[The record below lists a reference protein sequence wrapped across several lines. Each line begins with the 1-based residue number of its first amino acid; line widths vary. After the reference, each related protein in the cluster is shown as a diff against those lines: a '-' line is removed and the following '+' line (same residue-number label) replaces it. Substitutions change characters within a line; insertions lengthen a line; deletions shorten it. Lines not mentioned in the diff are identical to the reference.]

1 MLYDHLHTQIR
12 LMLALQTSLRK
23 TEKAMAWNE
32 PGGGKNQD
40 PWGGGGNN
48 NGNRGGKQGPP
59 DLDEALRKL
68 QDSLNGMFGGK
79 KGGGDKSGGSGT
91 GSGQGFPKAVFGI
104 VVLVIVAIW
113 LFAAVYTVDE
123 QEQAIVLR
131 FGEYN
136 RTVESGLHLY
146 FPPIEKKFQRNV
158 TQVRSYRQQGQM
170 LTQDENIVEVPV
182 AIQYRISNLENF
194 ILKVEDPEVSLRHA
208 TESALRHVVGST
220 PMHQVLTEGRELMGV
235 ETTQRLQRYLDTYN
249 TGITVVQVNIE
260 SAQAPEAVQ
269 DAFDDVIRA
278 REDEVRVRNQAESY
292 ANGVIPEARGR
303 AQRLLEEAN
312 GYRDEVVARADGE
325 AQRFNQLFEQY
336 RLSPE
341 VMRERMYIET
351 LQDVMTNTSKILV
364 SGGDG
369 NNNLLYLPLDK
380 LMQQGG
386 GSGSGSSSASA
397 GSMAGDST
405 SRQPQ
410 TQQRDVRSRETR

>member
-1 MLYDHLHTQIR
+1 
-12 LMLALQTSLRK
+12 
-23 TEKAMAWNE
+23 MAWNE
-32 PGGGKNQD
+32 PGGGKNNNQD
-40 PWGGGGNN
+40 PWGSGGNNGGSNNGNN

-59 DLDEALRKL
+59 DLDEALKKL
-68 QDSLNGMFGGK
+68 QDSLNGLFGGK
-79 KGGGDKSGGSGT
+79 KGNSNNSGGSSRN
-91 GSGQGFPKAVFGI
+91 SGGGAGIPKAVWAIAG
-104 VVLVIVAIW
+104 LVIIAFW
-113 LFAAVYTVDE
+113 LFSAVYTVDE

-131 FGEYN
+131 FGEYH

-146 FPPIEKKFQRNV
+146 FPPIERKFQRNV

-170 LTQDENIVEVPV
+170 LTEDENIVEVPV

-194 ILKVEDPEVSLRHA
+194 VLRVEDPETSLRHA

-220 PMHQVLTEGRELMGV
+220 SMHQVLTEGREQMGV
-235 ETTQRLQRYLDTYN
+235 ETTERLQRYLDTYN

-260 SAQAPEAVQ
+260 SAQAPAEVQ

-278 REDEVRVRNQAESY
+278 REDEVRERNQAESY

-312 GYRDEVVARADGE
+312 GYRDEVIARADGE
-325 AQRFNQLFEQY
+325 AQRFNQLYVQY
-336 RLSPE
+336 QASPE

-351 LQDVMTNTSKILV
+351 LQEVMTNTSKILV

-386 GSGSGSSSASA
+386 GAGASSSSSSSSSSNA
-397 GSMAGDST
+397 GAGAGAGENQV
-405 SRQPQ
+405 RLPLEI
-410 TQQRDVRSRETR
+410 QQRDLRARESR

>member
-1 MLYDHLHTQIR
+1 
-12 LMLALQTSLRK
+12 
-23 TEKAMAWNE
+23 MAWNE
-32 PGGGKNQD
+32 PGGGKNNNQD
-40 PWGGGGNN
+40 PWGSGGNNGGNNNGNN

-59 DLDEALRKL
+59 DLDEALKKL
-68 QDSLNGMFGGK
+68 QDSLNGLFGGK
-79 KGGGDKSGGSGT
+79 KGNSNNSGGSSRN
-91 GSGQGFPKAVFGI
+91 SGGGAGIPKAVWAIAG
-104 VVLVIVAIW
+104 LVIIAFW
-113 LFAAVYTVDE
+113 LFSAVYTVDE

-131 FGEYN
+131 FGEYH

-146 FPPIEKKFQRNV
+146 FPPIERKFQRNV

-170 LTQDENIVEVPV
+170 LTEDENIVEVPV

-194 ILKVEDPEVSLRHA
+194 VLRVEDPETSLRHA

-220 PMHQVLTEGRELMGV
+220 SMHQVLTEGREQMGV
-235 ETTQRLQRYLDTYN
+235 ETTERLQRYLDTYN

-260 SAQAPEAVQ
+260 SAQAPAEVQ

-278 REDEVRVRNQAESY
+278 REDEVRERNQAESY

-312 GYRDEVVARADGE
+312 GYRDEVIARADGE
-325 AQRFNQLFEQY
+325 AQRFNQLYVQY
-336 RLSPE
+336 QASPE

-351 LQDVMTNTSKILV
+351 LQEVMTNTSKILV

-386 GSGSGSSSASA
+386 GAGASSSSSSSSSSNA
-397 GSMAGDST
+397 GAGAGAGAGDNQV
-405 SRQPQ
+405 RLPLEI
-410 TQQRDVRSRETR
+410 QQRDLRARESR

>member
-1 MLYDHLHTQIR
+1 
-12 LMLALQTSLRK
+12 
-23 TEKAMAWNE
+23 MAWNE

-40 PWGGGGNN
+40 PWGSGGN

-68 QDSLNGMFGGK
+68 QDSLNGLFGGK
-79 KGGGDKSGGSGT
+79 KGGGDKGDGRGT

-104 VVLVIVAIW
+104 VALVVVAIW
-113 LFAAVYTVDE
+113 LFSAVYTVDE
-123 QEQAIVLR
+123 QEQAIILR
-131 FGEYN
+131 FGEYH

-194 ILKVEDPEVSLRHA
+194 ILEVEDPETSLRHA

-220 PMHQVLTEGRELMGV
+220 PMHQVLTEGREQMGV
-235 ETTQRLQRYLDTYN
+235 ETTERLQRYLDTYN

-260 SAQAPEAVQ
+260 SAQAPAAVQ

-312 GYRDEVVARADGE
+312 GYRDEVIARADGE
-325 AQRFNQLFEQY
+325 AQRFNQLVTQY
-336 RLSPE
+336 RQSPQ

-351 LQDVMTNTSKILV
+351 LQEVMSNTSKILV
-364 SGGDG
+364 SGGEG

-386 GSGSGSSSASA
+386 NPGSATPSGTTGSLG
-397 GSMAGDST
+397 GDAAN
-405 SRQPQ
+405 RQSQ
-410 TQQRDVRSRETR
+410 TQSRDARSRETR

>member
-1 MLYDHLHTQIR
+1 
-12 LMLALQTSLRK
+12 
-23 TEKAMAWNE
+23 MAWNE
-32 PGGGKNQD
+32 PGGGKNNNQD
-40 PWGGGGNN
+40 PWGSGGGNN
-48 NGNRGGKQGPP
+48 DNNNRGGKQGPP
-59 DLDEALRKL
+59 DLDEALKKL
-68 QDSLNGMFGGK
+68 QDSLNGLFGGK
-79 KGGGDKSGGSGT
+79 KGSGSNNNGNNRSSGGAGI
-91 GSGQGFPKAVFGI
+91 PKAVWAIAGL
-104 VVLVIVAIW
+104 VVLAFW
-113 LFAAVYTVDE
+113 LFSAVYTVDE

-131 FGEYN
+131 FGEYH

-146 FPPIEKKFQRNV
+146 FPPIEQKFQRNV

-170 LTQDENIVEVPV
+170 LTEDENIVEVPV

-194 ILKVEDPEVSLRHA
+194 VLKVEDPETSLRHA

-220 PMHQVLTEGRELMGV
+220 SMHQVLTEGREQMGV
-235 ETTQRLQRYLDTYN
+235 ETTERLQRYLDTYN

-260 SAQAPEAVQ
+260 SAQAPAEVQ

-278 REDEVRVRNQAESY
+278 REDEVRERNQAESY

-312 GYRDEVVARADGE
+312 GYRDEVIARADGE
-325 AQRFNQLFEQY
+325 AQRFNQLYVQY
-336 RLSPE
+336 EMSPE

-351 LQDVMTNTSKILV
+351 LQDVMSSTSKILV

-386 GSGSGSSSASA
+386 GSGSGSSSSSSTGRTDAAASDA
-397 GSMAGDST
+397 QARM
-405 SRQPQ
+405 PVEL
-410 TQQRDVRSRETR
+410 QQRDLRARESR